1 MKKSYTLK
9 SIDEGYPNVEFTFDF
24 KTQLFSGEHAKLLQV
39 LLDDLKKEGGMY
51 IPPSGGIYLDKKNIN
66 RKELALFLSFHW
78 RVDGVMVPLDTFND
92 PEGIEVIH

>member
-39 LLDDLKKEGGMY
+39 LLDDLKKKGGIC
-51 IPPSGGIYLDKKNIN
+51 IPPGGCIYLGKKNIG
-66 RKELALFLSFHW
+66 RKDLALLLSFHW
-78 RVDGVMVPLDTFND
+78 FVDGIMVPPDTFND
-92 PEGIEVIH
+92 LDAENLVY